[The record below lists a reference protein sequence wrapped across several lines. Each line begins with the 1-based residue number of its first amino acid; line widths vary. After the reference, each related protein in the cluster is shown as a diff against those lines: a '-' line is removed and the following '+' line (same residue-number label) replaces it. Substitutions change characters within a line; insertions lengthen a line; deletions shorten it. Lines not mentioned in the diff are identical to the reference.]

1 MEMQQV
7 RYFLAL
13 ARTLNFTRAAEQSN
27 VSQPALTRAI
37 QQLEHE
43 LGGPLFHRERANTHL
58 SELGRMM
65 LPYLEQI
72 HAQTEAAKQQAKAIK
87 KLDHVT
93 LKIGVMCT
101 IGPTLIADLIVKF
114 RMAHPNVELEVT
126 EEGSNELM
134 DMLSKGDL
142 NLALFGLPEGP
153 DVRFHG
159 LPLFKERFVIAIP
172 PDHPLAAKNVVTCRD
187 THDQPYVSR
196 ANCEIFDHARRQL
209 KEMGVRWKR
218 VFSSERDDWVQGM
231 IKAGLGI
238 GFFPELSVT
247 DPGLV
252 TRRLVDPE
260 FTRTIM
266 LVTVRGRPHSP
277 AVGAF
282 VQQARA
288 FKWPV
293 GTLDAMPGDTDAEDL
308 GGELASAG

>member
-13 ARTLNFTRAAEQSN
+13 ARTLNFTRAAEQAN

-72 HAQTEAAKQQAKAIK
+72 QAQTEATKQQARAAK
-87 KLDHVT
+87 KLENVA

-101 IGPTLIADLIVKF
+101 IGPALIADLIVKF

-126 EEGSNELM
+126 EEGSTELM
-134 DMLSKGDL
+134 EMLSKGDL

-159 LPLFKERFVIAIP
+159 LPLFQERFVLAIP
-172 PDHPLAAKNVVTCRD
+172 PDHPLAAKNVISCRD
-187 THDQPYVSR
+187 THEQPYVSR
-196 ANCEIFDHARRQL
+196 ANCEIFDVARRQL
-209 KEMGVRWKR
+209 REAGVRWNK

-252 TRRLVDPE
+252 TRRLIDPE
-260 FTRTIM
+260 FVRTIM

-282 VQQARA
+282 VQAARA
-288 FKWPV
+288 FKWPT
-293 GTLDAMPGDTDAEDL
+293 GTLDPVPAPSEDTGD
-308 GGELASAG
+308 ELPVAG